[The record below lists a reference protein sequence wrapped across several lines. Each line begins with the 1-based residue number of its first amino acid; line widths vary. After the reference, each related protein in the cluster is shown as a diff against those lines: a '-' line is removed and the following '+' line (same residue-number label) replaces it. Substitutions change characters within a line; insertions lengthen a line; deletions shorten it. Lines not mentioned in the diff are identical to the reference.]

1 MRDPGSYRELLYQ
14 YEILHTRLE
23 IREHFL
29 KTVVKEVY
37 ENIGQ
42 VLSLIRVQLSLL
54 RSDFETGKNEKIDS
68 SGKLVGKTI
77 RDLRNMCQ
85 LFYPEADIIS
95 GAGFNRVVEQEIK
108 TIYPKAVCHID
119 EESII
124 PATIKEEK
132 GLVLFGILLKI
143 LTLIREEQK
152 GQLNSAAVKYT
163 RSKISINI
171 DYSGETIKRNKKDV
185 PANPFDLSIFERAEL
200 IGGHLEIKNAGHAGR
215 RIKLVIPI
223 N

>member
-1 MRDPGSYRELLYQ
+1 MRYPESYRKLLYQ
-14 YEILHTRLE
+14 YEILHSRLE

-42 VLSLIRVQLSLL
+42 MLSLIRVQLSLL

-68 SGKLVGKTI
+68 SGELVGKTI

-85 LFYPEADIIS
+85 LFYPEEDIIS
-95 GAGFNRVVEQEIK
+95 GAGFNWVVEHEISAV
-108 TIYPKAVCHID
+108 YPEAKFHID
-119 EESII
+119 EESMT
-124 PATIKEEK
+124 PVTIKEEK

-143 LTLIREEQK
+143 LTLIREELN
-152 GQLNSAAVKYT
+152 GQIDSAAVKYT
-163 RSKISINI
+163 RNKVCIII
-171 DYSGETIKRNKKDV
+171 DYRGEAMKRNKKN
-185 PANPFDLSIFERAEL
+185 AGGNPFDLSIFERTEL
-200 IGGHLEIKNAGHAGR
+200 IDGCLEIKNAGHAGR
-215 RIKLVIPI
+215 RIKLAIPI

>member
-1 MRDPGSYRELLYQ
+1 MRDPESYRELLYQ
-14 YEILHTRLE
+14 YEILHSRLE

-54 RSDFETGKNEKIDS
+54 RLDLETGKNEKINS
-68 SGKLVGKTI
+68 SGLLVGKTI
-77 RDLRNMCQ
+77 SDLRNMCQ

-95 GAGFNRVVEQEIK
+95 GVGFNRVVGQEIK
-108 TIYPKAVCHID
+108 AIFPEAMCHFD
-119 EESII
+119 EEAMI
-124 PATIKEEK
+124 PESIKEEK
-132 GLVLFGILLKI
+132 ALVLFGIVLK
-143 LTLIREEQK
+143 LITMIRDQQK
-152 GQLNSAAVKYT
+152 GQLHSAAVNYSRNKVIIT
-163 RSKISINI
+163 I
-171 DYSGETIKRNKKDV
+171 DYSGETLKRYKKDQMGS
-185 PANPFDLSIFERAEL
+185 PFDLSVFKRTKL
-200 IGGHLEIKNAGHAGR
+200 IGGWLEIKNAKHTGR

>member
-1 MRDPGSYRELLYQ
+1 MRNPGSYRELLYQ

-29 KTVVKEVY
+29 KTVVKDVY

-54 RSDFETGKNEKIDS
+54 RSDFETGKKEKIDS
-68 SGKLVGKTI
+68 SGELVGRTI

-95 GAGFNRVVEQEIK
+95 GAGFNRVVEHEIK
-108 TIYPKAVCHID
+108 TIYPEAECHID
-119 EESII
+119 EESMILE
-124 PATIKEEK
+124 TIQEEK

-143 LTLIREEQK
+143 LTLIREDLN
-152 GQLNSAAVKYT
+152 GQLNSAVVKYM
-163 RSKISINI
+163 RNKICITI
-171 DYSGETIKRNKKDV
+171 DYGGETIKRNKKDTRV
-185 PANPFDLSIFERAEL
+185 NPFDLSIFERAEL
-200 IGGHLEIKNAGHAGR
+200 MGGYLQIKNAGHACR